1 MQTGK
6 PNKLYFPCVISW
18 PVVNPS
24 TTENRTNFAGCDDK
38 LFQSPSLFPLLPA
51 SKEAYLFQVF
61 VFVFFLQTHFLSF
74 YIPLPRSI
82 PLGRDVAVG
91 FLLFCNEGS
100 WCCQQCLA
108 ASPALLFYSGPAK
121 NIWSP
126 RAKTLHPASH
136 RSFTAG
142 SRQPLLKM
150 FPFFMTNRFMLLET
164 VNSQIFPFAFSP
176 SIRNQI
182 IPPTFNLPMRW
193 QQF

>member
-18 PVVNPS
+18 PVFNPS
-24 TTENRTNFAGCDDK
+24 NAENRANFVGCDYK

-51 SKEAYLFQVF
+51 SKDAYLFQVF
-61 VFVFFLQTHFLSF
+61 FFFLQSPFLSF

-82 PLGRDVAVG
+82 PLGGDVAVG
-91 FLLFCNEGS
+91 FLLFCNERS

-108 ASPALLFYSGPAK
+108 ASPALLLYSSAAK

-126 RAKTLHPASH
+126 GAKTLHPVSH

-150 FPFFMTNRFMLLET
+150 FPFLWPIDPCYLK
-164 VNSQIFPFAFSP
+164 P
-176 SIRNQI
+176 
-182 IPPTFNLPMRW
+182 
-193 QQF
+193 

>member
-18 PVVNPS
+18 PVISPS
-24 TTENRTNFAGCDDK
+24 TTENRANFAGCDYK
-38 LFQSPSLFPLLPA
+38 LFSFLLLYFLFYLLLKMPIF
-51 SKEAYLFQVF
+51 SR
-61 VFVFFLQTHFLSF
+61 FFFFFGQTHFLSF

-82 PLGRDVAVG
+82 PLGGDVAVG

-126 RAKTLHPASH
+126 GAKTLHPVSH
-136 RSFTAG
+136 RSFTAD

-150 FPFFMTNRFMLLET
+150 FPFFMTNRSMLLET
-164 VNSQIFPFAFSP
+164 INSQIFHFTFSP

-182 IPPTFNLPMRW
+182 MPPTFNLLMRR